1 MLSLPVRRKAVIY
14 NPDSLLLMQKEANAQ
29 IERIISNAGRR
40 SLIKK
45 KEDIKLE
52 SINTSSNK

>member
-1 MLSLPVRRKAVIY
+1 MLSLPVRHKTVSY
-14 NPDSLLLMQKEANAQ
+14 DPESLLLMQKEANAQ

-40 SLIKK
+40 NIIKK
-45 KEDIKLE
+45 KEDIKLA